1 MGESG
6 IRLVKLAVLVLLIS
20 LGGICKLK
28 LIGRANGLL
37 GVIGL
42 GATLMSSFDLLNGS
56 TNKGEGARVDLISW
70 EDFGLG
76 LMAGARPPSF

>member
-6 IRLVKLAVLVLLIS
+6 TRLVKLAVLVLLIS

-28 LIGRANGLL
+28 FRGRANGLL

-56 TNKGEGARVDLISW
+56 INKGEGERVA
-70 EDFGLG
+70 
-76 LMAGARPPSF
+76 LMS

>member
-20 LGGICKLK
+20 LGGICKVK
-28 LIGRANGLL
+28 LRGRANGRL

-42 GATLMSSFDLLNGS
+42 GATLMSSFDLFDGS

-76 LMAGARPPSF
+76 LMTGARPPNF